1 MADPADRNELEPS
14 DISSALDVEQLDLN
28 LYRSRNLSL
37 NFDAP
42 VVFGGQVISQAVVA
56 ATKCVNPEFT
66 LHVRGSCTSPLYTH
80 ATLAHFLRSIEKKSL
95 HVRTLIHP

>member
-1 MADPADRNELEPS
+1 MAEPDPADRNEAEPS

-42 VVFGGQVISQAVVA
+42 VVFGGQVISQALVA
-56 ATKCVNPEFT
+56 ATNCVKPEFT
-66 LHVRGSCTSPLYTH
+66 LHVRDAFHSTPL
-80 ATLAHFLRSIEKKSL
+80 TL
-95 HVRTLIHP
+95 VRPKLAYL